1 MQVAQ
6 TQLWYTGLLL
16 HLLTFLPFIVHLI
29 LLSFNHICWNHSVET
44 CIGEKPERWKLKS
57 FVFPNEFYWTFL
69 ERKWKK
75 KNTTCTDN
83 ILFQSCFPSCV
94 SILNLAM
101 IARILFWQS
110 KCFSAVWVYVEKC
123 FEKMWKT
130 EFFEFPLFPQ
140 VLDDLCTFTLLPL
153 EASLK
158 NLTSHKG
165 EYSVISANRWIIWQL
180 EGKIN
185 FLAWFSLQ
193 HFLFFSYKVALH

>member
-1 MQVAQ
+1 M
-6 TQLWYTGLLL
+6 
-16 HLLTFLPFIVHLI
+16 
-29 LLSFNHICWNHSVET
+29 SFNHICWNHSVET
-44 CIGEKPERWKLKS
+44 CISEKPERWKL
-57 FVFPNEFYWTFL
+57 NTFGNTIFCISEWIL
-69 ERKWKK
+69 LNIFRKEMEK

-110 KCFSAVWVYVEKC
+110 KCFNAVWVYVEKC

-165 EYSVISANRWIIWQL
+165 EYSVISDNRWIIWQL